1 MRMKILILLFAFILA
16 ATLWGCGNG
25 SEKKAQQ
32 SVEGTHGEASV
43 TPEHAEDAHEETAVS
58 AEHGEEHEGHGHEGE
73 ENVVALPAD
82 VAQMIGMSLD
92 TVRLGNIERSIELP
106 GEIVPDG
113 DHVVHIVP
121 RFPGIIKEALKKIG
135 DYVKAGEILATIESN
150 ESLSPYEVVAYGS
163 GRIIE
168 KHATVGEFVTEERD
182 LFIIADL
189 SNVWVNIAIYGKDAP
204 EIAVGQAVRIEA
216 LGGKAATDAV
226 VSYISPVF
234 DERTR
239 SLVARAVIPNPN
251 NLWKPGTFVKASFSL
266 TTDDKSLLVCKDA
279 VQIVDERPC
288 VFISED
294 GDEFHPVPVATG
306 IQGIGQTEILSGLSE
321 GDVYVCKGAFEL
333 KAQLTLKSLGGGHA
347 GHGH

>member
-1 MRMKILILLFAFILA
+1 MRMKILLSMSAFILA
-16 ATLWGCGNG
+16 AAIWGCGKDA
-25 SEKKAQQ
+25 EK
-32 SVEGTHGEASV
+32 EAV
-43 TPEHAEDAHEETAVS
+43 RNTKDTHEETAVS

-73 ENVVALPAD
+73 ENVVEVPAD
-82 VAQMIGMSLD
+82 VAQKIGMSLD
-92 TVRLGNIERSIELP
+92 TVRLGSIERNIELP
-106 GEIVPDG
+106 GEVVPDG

-121 RFPGIIKEALKKIG
+121 RFPGIIKEAHKNIG
-135 DYVKAGEILATIESN
+135 DNVKSGEALATIESN

-163 GRIIE
+163 GKVIE

-189 SNVWVNIAIYGKDAP
+189 ANVWVNIAIYGKDAP
-204 EIAVGQAVRIEA
+204 EITLGQAVRIEA
-216 LGGKAATDAV
+216 LGGKAATDAI

-239 SLVARAVIPNPN
+239 SLVARAIIPNPGN
-251 NLWKPGTFVKASFSL
+251 QWKPGTFVKASLSL

-294 GDEFHPVPVATG
+294 GDEFHPVPVTTG
-306 IQGIGQTEILSGLSE
+306 IQGVSHTEILSGLSG

-333 KAQLTLKSLGGGHA
+333 KAQLTLKSVGGGHA